1 MITLKEIS
9 FENKNVLVRCDLN
22 VPLGEKGEILDD
34 FRIKKVIPTIQY
46 LIKEKAKVILISH
59 LESKG
64 RILSLKNISLR
75 LEKLLGKRVK
85 FLPDCLG
92 RGVEKEIEKMK
103 EGDVILLENLRFHKE
118 EKENDESFA
127 KRVAEL
133 GDIFVNDAFSVSH
146 RRHASIVGI
155 PKYLRAVSGPLLE
168 KEINVL
174 SQLLKKPLSPFVV
187 VIGGI
192 KIESK
197 IKTILNILKT
207 ADHLLLGS
215 KIGEAILAEK
225 GLLLERDFPENELVK
240 QINLTN
246 QKIHL
251 PIDGAIALKNLK
263 ENYLRTGGIGTLR
276 KEEGVFDIGPE
287 TIKVFKRIIKEAKTI
302 LWSGPL
308 GMYEEKKFELGT
320 KEIAETIV
328 RNYGAFKV
336 AGGGDTISAINKFNL
351 LDKFDFISTGGGA
364 MLQFLAGESLPG
376 IEALN

>member
-376 IEALN
+376 IKALN